1 MKQTLQD
8 DQEKMLKYIQ
18 IRYLQALMNEKKKK
32 KKEKYGTM
40 SLRASKFIRALVLI

>member
-32 KKEKYGTM
+32 KEKYGTM

>member
-32 KKEKYGTM
+32 KGKIWDYVIE
-40 SLRASKFIRALVLI
+40 S